1 MNHGL
6 INVLRLNLRKS
17 KQVIG
22 DLFSLAA
29 CSHAWHKRLIELLDV
44 IAVANCAEADHL
56 QRPDGDRAGG
66 RRGDPAR
73 VRFRVLSGGGKA
85 LRRCSGQVRLSCG
98 SRFLADAG
106 RVRGCDRAED
116 ALAFPQHIRLPVGRI
131 FSREELEAL
140 GAVLAKYPQILFP
153 SDEIQVHIIFD
164 NREFVS
170 SGRLARAEGASQRAR
185 PRFAGRCILYL

>member
-6 INVLRLNLRKS
+6 INVLRLNLRKL

-29 CSHAWHKRLIELLDV
+29 CSHAEHKRLIELLDV

-56 QRPDGDRAGG
+56 QRPDGDREGG

-85 LRRCSGQVRLSCG
+85 LWRCSGQARLTSE
-98 SRFLADAG
+98 AG
-106 RVRGCDRAED
+106 
-116 ALAFPQHIRLPVGRI
+116 F
-131 FSREELEAL
+131 
-140 GAVLAKYPQILFP
+140 
-153 SDEIQVHIIFD
+153 
-164 NREFVS
+164 
-170 SGRLARAEGASQRAR
+170 
-185 PRFAGRCILYL
+185 